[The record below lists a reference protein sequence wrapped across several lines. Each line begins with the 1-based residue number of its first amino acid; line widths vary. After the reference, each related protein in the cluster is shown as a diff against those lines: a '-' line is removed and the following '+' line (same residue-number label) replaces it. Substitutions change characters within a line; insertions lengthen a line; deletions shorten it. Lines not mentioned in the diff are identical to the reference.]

1 MSSSNFLTRRR
12 AAKKAVQ
19 FDPVFIKFAACLK
32 PRMGDVGSYDF
43 GAKVFHLPSSR
54 TLSNSD
60 TLDGNAK
67 DCSLTHFV
75 KWATSLKIDLDP
87 KHEDF
92 LRSCILKFDEIKVK
106 EKICFNPH
114 TMEIV
119 GFVDGAVNEDVI
131 TREFE
136 EIVNDKIMEEE
147 ITSTF
152 ADTSDTPL
160 PDTADHL
167 LLFMVSTWD

>member
-1 MSSSNFLTRRR
+1 MGYE
-12 AAKKAVQ
+12 
-19 FDPVFIKFAACLK
+19 LK
-32 PRMGDVGSYDF
+32 NR
-43 GAKVFHLPSSR
+43 
-54 TLSNSD
+54 LS
-60 TLDGNAK
+60 K
-67 DCSLTHFV
+67 
-75 KWATSLKIDLDP
+75 LKDLDP

-136 EIVNDKIMEEE
+136 EIAYDKITEEE
-147 ITSTF
+147 IASTF
-152 ADTSDTPL
+152 ADKSDTPL

-167 LLFMVSTWD
+167 LLFMVSTWDREQPVIKRSVARFTVKAKSDGETIAKRIKLVIHSLYNSGFIVNQVASDGASENV